1 MTRADIQTADI
12 TSMDAMYKLKAHTL
26 ALHDDRDS
34 WRRVA
39 ERLEREKVALH
50 DKLDRARELLRTAD
64 IEFRKLPES
73 HSKDEW
79 LNDFLADIVEKAI
92 DG

>member
-26 ALHDDRDS
+26 ALHDEL
-34 WRRVA
+34 RVMKIENLQLA
-39 ERLEREKVALH
+39 NRALALH
-50 DKLDRARELLRTAD
+50 YVIDKIRASGGVTHSYIDRLL
-64 IEFRKLPES
+64 
-73 HSKDEW
+73 
-79 LNDFLADIVEKAI
+79 VEAQEEVI